1 MVGDMSTE
9 GAYDMRTAL
18 TLASVTYYADDVDP
32 GLNVELVAWPD
43 RDYPT
48 RPDVAVSLGCPGSP

>member
-1 MVGDMSTE
+1 MSTE
-9 GAYDMRTAL
+9 EAYDMRTAL
-18 TLASVTYYADDVDP
+18 TLARVTYYADDVDP